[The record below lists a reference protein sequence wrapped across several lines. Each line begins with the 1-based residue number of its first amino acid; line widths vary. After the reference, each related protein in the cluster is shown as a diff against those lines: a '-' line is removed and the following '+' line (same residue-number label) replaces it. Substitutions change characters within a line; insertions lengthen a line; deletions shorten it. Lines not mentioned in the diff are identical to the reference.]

1 MKIGKPGLEII
12 KHFEGFSSDPYLCPA
27 DVPTIGYGATYGFD
41 HKRITMGHCPIS
53 LEEGEALL
61 AQELQSVER
70 SVRRLIRVALTQ
82 NQFDALV
89 SFTFNLGSG
98 RLQSSTLRSKLNRGD
113 YEGAADEF
121 PKWRK
126 AGGRVLAGLVRRRA
140 EERMIWMTT

>member
-1 MKIGKPGLEII
+1 MKTGKPGLEII

-27 DVPTIGYGATYGFD
+27 NVATIGYGATYGFD
-41 HKRITMGHCPIS
+41 HKRITMDHRPIS

-61 AQELQSVER
+61 AQELGSVER
-70 SVRRLIRVALTQ
+70 SVRRLVRVALTQ

-113 YEGAADEF
+113 YEGASLEM

-126 AGGRVLAGLVRRRA
+126 AGGRVLAGLVKRRFS
-140 EERMIWMTT
+140 EQKLFLL

>member
-1 MKIGKPGLEII
+1 MRTGKPGLEII
-12 KHFEGFSSDPYLCPA
+12 KHFEGFSPDPYLCPA
-27 DVPTIGYGATYGFD
+27 NVATIGYGATYGFD
-41 HKRITMGHCPIS
+41 HKRITMDHRPIS

-70 SVRRLIRVALTQ
+70 SVRRLVRVALTQ

-113 YEGAADEF
+113 YEGASLEL

-126 AGGRVLAGLVRRRA
+126 AGGRVLAGLVKRRFS
-140 EERMIWMTT
+140 EQKLFLL

>member
-1 MKIGKPGLEII
+1 VRTGKPGLEII

-27 DVPTIGYGATYGFD
+27 DVATIGYGATYGFD
-41 HKRITMGHCPIS
+41 HKRITMDHRPIS

-61 AQELQSVER
+61 AQELASVER
-70 SVRRLIRVALTQ
+70 SVRRLVRVALTQ

-113 YEGAADEF
+113 YEGASGEL

-126 AGGRVLAGLVRRRA
+126 AGGRVLAGLVKRRFS
-140 EERMIWMTT
+140 EQKLFLL

>member
-1 MKIGKPGLEII
+1 MRTGKPGLEII
-12 KHFEGFSSDPYLCPA
+12 KHFEGFSPDPYLCPA

-61 AQELQSVER
+61 AQELGSVER
-70 SVRRLIRVALTQ
+70 SVRRLVQVALTQ

-98 RLQSSTLRSKLNRGD
+98 RLQSSTLRSKLNREN
-113 YEGAADEF
+113 YEGAADQF

-126 AGGRVLAGLVRRRA
+126 AGGKVLLGLVKRRA
-140 EERMIWMTT
+140 VERKLFLL

>member
-1 MKIGKPGLEII
+1 M
-12 KHFEGFSSDPYLCPA
+12 
-27 DVPTIGYGATYGFD
+27 D
-41 HKRITMGHCPIS
+41 HRPIS

-61 AQELQSVER
+61 AQELASVER
-70 SVRRLIRVALTQ
+70 SVRRLVRVALTQ

-113 YEGAADEF
+113 YEGASDEL

-126 AGGRVLAGLVRRRA
+126 AGGKVLLGLVKRRA
-140 EERMIWMTT
+140 VERKLFLL

>member
-27 DVPTIGYGATYGFD
+27 DVATIGYGATYGFD
-41 HKRITMGHCPIS
+41 HKRITMAHCPIS

-61 AQELQSVER
+61 AQELRSVER
-70 SVRRLIRVALTQ
+70 SVGRLIQVALTQ

-98 RLQSSTLRSKLNRGD
+98 RLQSSTLRSKLNRKD

-126 AGGRVLAGLVRRRA
+126 AGGKVLLGLVKRRA
-140 EERMIWMTT
+140 VERKLFLS

>member
-1 MKIGKPGLEII
+1 MRTGKPGLEII
-12 KHFEGFSSDPYLCPA
+12 KHFEGFSPDPYLCPA
-27 DVPTIGYGATYGFD
+27 NVATIGFGATYGFD
-41 HKRITMGHCPIS
+41 HKRVTMDHRPIS

-61 AQELQSVER
+61 AQELGSVER
-70 SVRRLIRVALTQ
+70 SVRRLVQVTLTQ

-126 AGGRVLAGLVRRRA
+126 AGGKVLLGLVKRRTV
-140 EERMIWMTT
+140 ERKLFLL

>member
-1 MKIGKPGLEII
+1 MRTGKPGLEII

-27 DVPTIGYGATYGFD
+27 DVATIGYGATYGFD
-41 HKRITMGHCPIS
+41 HKRITMDHRPIS

-61 AQELQSVER
+61 AQELRSVER
-70 SVRRLIRVALTQ
+70 SVRRLVQVALTQ

-98 RLQSSTLRSKLNRGD
+98 RLQSSTLRSKLNRED
-113 YEGAADEF
+113 YEGAADEL

-126 AGGRVLAGLVRRRA
+126 AGGKVLLGLVKRRA
-140 EERMIWMTT
+140 VERKLFLL

>member
-1 MKIGKPGLEII
+1 MKTGKPGLEII

-27 DVPTIGYGATYGFD
+27 DVATIGYGATYGFD
-41 HKRITMGHCPIS
+41 HKRITMDHRPIS

-61 AQELQSVER
+61 AQELRSVER
-70 SVRRLIRVALTQ
+70 SVRRLVRVALTQ

-113 YEGAADEF
+113 YEGASDEL

-126 AGGRVLAGLVRRRA
+126 AGGKVLLGLVKRRA
-140 EERMIWMTT
+140 VERKLFLL

>member
-1 MKIGKPGLEII
+1 MKTGKPGLEII

-27 DVPTIGYGATYGFD
+27 DVATIGYGATYGFD
-41 HKRITMGHCPIS
+41 HKRITMDHRPIS

-61 AQELQSVER
+61 AQELGSVER
-70 SVRRLIRVALTQ
+70 SVRRLVRVALTQ

-113 YEGAADEF
+113 YEGASLEM

-126 AGGRVLAGLVRRRA
+126 AGGRVLAGLVKRRFS
-140 EERMIWMTT
+140 EQKLFLL

>member
-1 MKIGKPGLEII
+1 MRTGKPGLEII

-27 DVPTIGYGATYGFD
+27 DVATIGYGATYGFD
-41 HKRITMGHCPIS
+41 HKRITMDHRPIS

-61 AQELQSVER
+61 AQELRSVER
-70 SVRRLIRVALTQ
+70 SVRRLVRVALTQ

-113 YEGAADEF
+113 YEGASGEL

-126 AGGRVLAGLVRRRA
+126 AGGRVLAGLVKRRFS
-140 EERMIWMTT
+140 EQKLFLL

>member
-1 MKIGKPGLEII
+1 VKTGKPGLEII

-27 DVPTIGYGATYGFD
+27 DVATIGYGATYGFD
-41 HKRITMGHCPIS
+41 HKRITMDHRPIS

-61 AQELQSVER
+61 AQELGSVER
-70 SVRRLIRVALTQ
+70 SVRRLVRVALTQ

-113 YEGAADEF
+113 YEGASLEM

-126 AGGRVLAGLVRRRA
+126 AGGRVLAGLVKRRFS
-140 EERMIWMTT
+140 EQKLFLL